1 MKPNACPLLAHSG
14 HRLLQR
20 TCPLVTQS
28 RHWGRH
34 SRASNRRSSWRNP
47 HEESGAAKE
56 QGEKD
61 DEVSD
66 TLDHLL
72 ALRSK
77 DSERA
82 KLLAITRP

>member
-1 MKPNACPLLAHSG
+1 M
-14 HRLLQR
+14 
-20 TCPLVTQS
+20 TQS
-28 RHWGRH
+28 GHWGRH
-34 SRASNRRSSWRNP
+34 SRASNRRSSRRNP

-77 DSERA
+77 YSEGPSCCP
-82 KLLAITRP
+82 LLGP